1 MTSCFCLVLTQA
13 HVLVLKL
20 TSVLKLWVFLSS
32 HMGHHCKHS
41 LLLFIQLP
49 GRAHKDSDYIAMI
62 TIVHWCNKIFPSSF
76 HCSLNSNSHGLHLA
90 CALIG
95 MSHKLAAY
103 SYTGS
108 LWTRLEYKLV
118 DGNRVYP
125 GIRCQG
131 QSKPATRSVVAT
143 CYTPGIKIVWAKVVP
158 KNLMIFP
165 GLSGRCGEILT
176 TLSCS

>member
-20 TSVLKLWVFLSS
+20 ISVLKLWVFLSS
-32 HMGHHCKHS
+32 HMGHHCS
-41 LLLFIQLP
+41 STRFIQLP

-62 TIVHWCNKIFPSSF
+62 TIVHWCNKILPSSF

-125 GIRCQG
+125 GVRVRVR
-131 QSKPATRSVVAT
+131 PATRSAVAT
-143 CYTPGIKIVWAKVVP
+143 CYTSGIKIVWAKVVP
-158 KNLMIFP
+158 KNSMVFP

-176 TLSCS
+176 TPSCL